1 MHLTFWPRTNDERPT
16 TPNDCNRC
24 NTVPSTFGQAVER
37 GSIRSKYPAEFFDE
51 IVLSNSNT
59 PEMMQEI
66 NPKTCRGGRPLV
78 LAHAD
83 ALSEF
88 SLRSRRR
95 SPGLKK
101 ALLASMRAMLKRARL
116 RSKFGPL
123 ARRFVSGDQ
132 CGSLSFPPPDVNCS
146 GVSPSVETE

>member
-1 MHLTFWPRTNDERPT
+1 VVHLTPWPRTNDERPT

-24 NTVPSTFGQAVER
+24 NTVPSTFGQADER
-37 GSIRSKYPAEFFDE
+37 GSIRSKCPAEFFDE

-83 ALSEF
+83 ASIGFQGSATYRSSCPLSEF

-95 SPGLKK
+95 FPGLKQ
-101 ALLASMRAMLKRARL
+101 ARLASMQAMLKRARL
-116 RSKFGPL
+116 RSKFGP
-123 ARRFVSGDQ
+123 SG
-132 CGSLSFPPPDVNCS
+132 SAIR
-146 GVSPSVETE
+146 PSSEKGHALV